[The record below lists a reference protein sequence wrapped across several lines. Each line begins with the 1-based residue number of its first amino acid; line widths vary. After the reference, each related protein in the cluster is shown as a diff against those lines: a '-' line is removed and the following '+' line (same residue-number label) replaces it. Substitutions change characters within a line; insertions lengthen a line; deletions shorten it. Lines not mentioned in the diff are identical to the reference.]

1 MKKFLAILFSV
12 IFALSATTV
21 AFASSN
27 DCPYC
32 EETFTNESEYNKH
45 LADCDGYFRACPYGC
60 DADFATEEELK
71 IHEGVCLEFEG
82 ECDYCGKI
90 VITKNAFNEHVKVC
104 KVKYFSIPV
113 HKIMKF
119 LEETDL
125 YEKII
130 GGLFGL
136 LADLPY
142 NKVFGTVFE
151 YLEKGIHLGFD
162 KLA

>member
-21 AFASSN
+21 AFASAN
-27 DCPYC
+27 TCPYC
-32 EETFTNESEYNKH
+32 KETYENEAEYNKH
-45 LADCDGYFRACPYGC
+45 LADCDGYFRECPYGC
-60 DADFATEEELK
+60 DADFATDDELAV
-71 IHEGVCLEFEG
+71 HAGVCLEFKG
-82 ECDYCGKI
+82 ECDYCGE
-90 VITKNAFNEHVKVC
+90 VVTTKNAFDAHVAEC
-104 KVKYFSIPV
+104 KVKYFGIPI

-125 YEKII
+125 YEKIF

-136 LADLPY
+136 LEGLPY

-151 YLEKGIHLGFD
+151 YLEKGIHLGFNE
-162 KLA
+162 LA